1 MDIYFIKSI
10 KLTHLEMFFYNELLL
25 QLKKRFTN
33 AVLNS
38 FIDLLCMVNLSNM
51 VCVRSLIANLSSPSS
66 VIFQDDGNP
75 TFAIAGWHNRQLL
88 LLRTEVAFI
97 RDV

>member
-1 MDIYFIKSI
+1 MALLCMDIYFIKSI

-25 QLKKRFTN
+25 QLKNRFTN

-38 FIDLLCMVNLSNM
+38 FIDLLCMVNLRNM
-51 VCVRSLIANLSSPSS
+51 VCVRSLSSPSS

-75 TFAIAGWHNRQLL
+75 TFSIAGWHNRQLL
-88 LLRTEVAFI
+88 LLRAEVAFI
-97 RDV
+97 